1 MNHLQSEVL
10 SAQNSFNHSFSF
22 QERKRDSV
30 IKAILSENTIHIL
43 RRTKCQT
50 IENVSRWDKNWD
62 MREPGEE
69 EKRRGYLP
77 SATRHLL
84 LIRCGNNSYHGTQ
97 G

>member
-1 MNHLQSEVL
+1 MNHQQSEVW
-10 SAQNSFNHSFSF
+10 SAEKSSNQSFSL

-30 IKAILSENTIHIL
+30 IKAILSEDILHI

>member
-1 MNHLQSEVL
+1 MNHQQSEVL
-10 SAQNSFNHSFSF
+10 SAEKSINQSFSL

-30 IKAILSENTIHIL
+30 IKAILSEDIIHT
-43 RRTKCQT
+43 RGTKCQI
-50 IENVSRWDKNWD
+50 IENVPRWDKNWD

>member
-1 MNHLQSEVL
+1 M
-10 SAQNSFNHSFSF
+10 
-22 QERKRDSV
+22 
-30 IKAILSENTIHIL
+30 IKAILSEDILHI

-50 IENVSRWDKNWD
+50 IENVLRWDKNWD